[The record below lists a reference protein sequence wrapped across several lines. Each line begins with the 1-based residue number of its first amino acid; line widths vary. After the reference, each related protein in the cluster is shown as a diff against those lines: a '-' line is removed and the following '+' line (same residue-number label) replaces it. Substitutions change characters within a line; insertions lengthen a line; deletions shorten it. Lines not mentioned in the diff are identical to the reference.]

1 MNIVLDRPR
10 NTGSSKRGRPPKAI
24 ANPFFSYIGCTTRYG
39 RYPEF
44 ALDIVEGVARLDW
57 HDRPTGSGGKS
68 MPLSVR
74 NIATILVGL
83 ERVTAGSVGETL
95 RIAERHARRYVK
107 AVELI
112 IPYMMK
118 ARPQSLVHEMS
129 DTYEAGS
136 HDWEDIDEL
145 TKPSHVEL
153 AKLHHDLRTF
163 GSNELQPHV

>member
-1 MNIVLDRPR
+1 
-10 NTGSSKRGRPPKAI
+10 
-24 ANPFFSYIGCTTRYG
+24 
-39 RYPEF
+39 
-44 ALDIVEGVARLDW
+44 
-57 HDRPTGSGGKS
+57 

-136 HDWEDIDEL
+136 HAWEDIDEL

-163 GSNELQPHV
+163 GSD